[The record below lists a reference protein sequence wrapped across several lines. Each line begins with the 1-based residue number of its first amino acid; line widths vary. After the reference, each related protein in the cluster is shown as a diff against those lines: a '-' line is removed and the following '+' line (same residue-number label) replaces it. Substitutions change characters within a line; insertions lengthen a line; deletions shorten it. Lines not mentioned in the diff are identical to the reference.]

1 MGSDPQAVTQHFQSG
16 LFDSMADVT
25 FDKKNAKKIM
35 KMHSRQNEAVDLT
48 NPFVAEGSIE
58 TWLQN
63 LVTAM
68 QETMKAVSK
77 VRENTHILVF
87 RHTLSI

>member
-25 FDKKNAKKIM
+25 FDKKNVKKIL
-35 KMHSRQNEAVDLT
+35 KMHSRQNEVVDLT

-63 LVTAM
+63 LVQAM
-68 QETMKAVSK
+68 QDTMKAVSK
-77 VRENTHILVF
+77 VCCEIHIRINIVV
-87 RHTLSI
+87 